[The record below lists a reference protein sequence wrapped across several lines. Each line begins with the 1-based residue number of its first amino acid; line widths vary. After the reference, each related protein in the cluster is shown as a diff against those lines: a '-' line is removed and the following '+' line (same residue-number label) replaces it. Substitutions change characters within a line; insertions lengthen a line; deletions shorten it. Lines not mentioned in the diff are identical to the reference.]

1 MIRLLAFRQLLHR
14 PWRSAFLFLGYG
26 LGVGVMIVLLS
37 VGEALIAQA
46 RDERLVGGGDVT
58 VLPEGIDVEVLK
70 TGGLGGLF
78 FSIDNARFVQLQLLA
93 SPRLAADVQ
102 AVAPQIEGK
111 LLYLRVAGGREWPV
125 RASGEIPSA
134 TRAVGAA
141 PALAAG
147 EWTDDAGD
155 RRWMRPTPF
164 ELRHALDHFHHTPAG
179 VAHPERWGEWHYF
192 NVLSADRRR
201 WAFVTLAVGGDVP
214 RGEWGGRLLVTTH
227 GDDAPDRR
235 FALDVPPGRV
245 RLSTTDADLRL
256 GDASVTVLPDGR
268 YRVVAAAPAADG
280 GGGRAEVDL
289 VVTPAPGAYF
299 PGVDL
304 GGDAIVSGYAV
315 PALRAEATGRL
326 CVAGRCETLAGV
338 QAYHD
343 HNWGIWRR
351 VDWEWGAARAGAYTF
366 LYGRV
371 QPTDASAE
379 APPLLLYVVDSL
391 GFLTLFRP
399 ERVVYQDE
407 RIVRVNGRDLR
418 VPSRALLADARGAD
432 TLRVELVIEHA
443 TATDTRDGFIGRGDD
458 PSATELA
465 RPYFVQMKGR
475 ARLSGRVGGRV
486 VAGEGTGFFETYR

>member
-1 MIRLLAFRQLLHR
+1 MLFLRSLLDR
-14 PWRSAFLFLGYG
+14 PWRSLLLLTGFGI
-26 LGVGVMIVLLS
+26 GVGVMIVLLS
-37 VGEALIAQA
+37 VGEAMLTQA
-46 RDERLVGGGDVT
+46 RDERLVGGGEVT
-58 VLPEGIDVEVLK
+58 VLPEGLDVEVMK
-70 TGGLGGLF
+70 TGGLGGLY
-78 FSIDNARFVQLQLLA
+78 FSIANARFVNLQLLSA
-93 SPRLAADVQ
+93 PRLGGLVRG
-102 AVAPQIEGK
+102 VAPQIDGK
-111 LLYLRVAGGREWPV
+111 LLYLRGRDGREWPV
-125 RASGEIPSA
+125 RAAGEIPSA
-134 TRAVGAA
+134 TAAVGAA
-141 PALAAG
+141 PSLAAG
-147 EWTDDAGD
+147 AWRDDEGD
-155 RRWMRPTPF
+155 RRWLRPTPF
-164 ELRHALDHFHHTPAG
+164 ELRHDLDRFHHTPPGA
-179 VAHPERWGEWHYF
+179 ADAERWGEWHYF

-201 WAFVTLAVGGDVP
+201 WAFVTLSVGGDVP
-214 RGEWGGRLLVTTH
+214 DGAWGGRVLITTH

-235 FALDVPPGRV
+235 YAVEVPAAAV
-245 RLSTTDADLRL
+245 RLSTTDADLRV

-268 YRVVAAAPAADG
+268 YRVVAAAPAIDG

-289 VVTPAPGAYF
+289 VVTPAPRAYF
-299 PGVDL
+299 PAVDL
-304 GGDAIVSGYAV
+304 GGDALVSGYAV
-315 PALRAEATGRL
+315 PALRADAEGRI
-326 CVAGRCETLAGV
+326 CAAGRCETLAGA

-343 HNWGIWRR
+343 HNWGVWRR
-351 VDWEWGAARAGAYTF
+351 VDWEWGAARAGAFTF

-443 TATDTRDGFIGRGDD
+443 TATDTRDGFVGRGDD
-458 PSATELA
+458 PSAAELA